1 MMKKSKSQP
10 SYYSIKQVKAR
21 LLRTFSLIALV
32 TSFLVF
38 FAFSLHLALE
48 EDDQIEHHLVSF
60 EEIAQS
66 YYQLRQVNQAQLSKS
81 VTAYFDANVLPQRIA
96 QQGPFPLGKVTKYN
110 TFLED
115 GFLVYHTKFQFNEQT
130 VPLYLS
136 IDSRAMD
143 FGDDS
148 WDTLM
153 IISMLLM
160 VFLIF
165 VLRLS
170 LKRVF
175 DTLMSPISSLSHQ
188 LASNQDGAFSITE
201 HSILE
206 LQTLTEHLNSYTQ
219 MKERV
224 AKQELM
230 FAKYASH
237 ELKTPIAVVLGAAN
251 LQAMKQDEAFQTK
264 QRERILKAANGM
276 QQTVELLL
284 NIVKQE
290 NASPDS
296 LSTKVNEQDLEL
308 AKYHSSASKDTKV
321 TVQIEE
327 GTAVNLPLIA
337 VRMIVGNL
345 LDNAIRFTTKGEIS
359 VRISSQEI
367 CITDNGCGLN
377 NNNDIEHGL
386 GLLIVHRI
394 AESYGWQFTLSN
406 NPNGNGCCA
415 RLIRINN

>member
-1 MMKKSKSQP
+1 MMKRSKSQP

-81 VTAYFDANVLPQRIA
+81 VTAYFDANVLPKRIA

-130 VPLYLS
+130 IPLYLT

-290 NASPDS
+290 NSSPDS
-296 LSTKVNEQDLEL
+296 LSTKVTEQDLEL
-308 AKYHSSASKDTKV
+308 AKYYSSASKDTKV

-345 LDNAIRFTTKGEIS
+345 LDNAIRFTAKGEIS

-394 AESYGWQFTLSN
+394 AESYSWQFTLSN
-406 NPNGNGCCA
+406 NTNGNGCCA
-415 RLIRINN
+415 RLIRIDS

>member
-1 MMKKSKSQP
+1 
-10 SYYSIKQVKAR
+10 
-21 LLRTFSLIALV
+21 
-32 TSFLVF
+32 
-38 FAFSLHLALE
+38 
-48 EDDQIEHHLVSF
+48 
-60 EEIAQS
+60 
-66 YYQLRQVNQAQLSKS
+66 
-81 VTAYFDANVLPQRIA
+81 
-96 QQGPFPLGKVTKYN
+96 
-110 TFLED
+110 
-115 GFLVYHTKFQFNEQT
+115 
-130 VPLYLS
+130 
-136 IDSRAMD
+136 
-143 FGDDS
+143 
-148 WDTLM
+148 
-153 IISMLLM
+153 
-160 VFLIF
+160 
-165 VLRLS
+165 
-170 LKRVF
+170 
-175 DTLMSPISSLSHQ
+175 
-188 LASNQDGAFSITE
+188 
-201 HSILE
+201 
-206 LQTLTEHLNSYTQ
+206 

-308 AKYHSSASKDTKV
+308 AKYYSSASKDTKV

-345 LDNAIRFTTKGEIS
+345 LDNAIRFTAKGEIS

-406 NPNGNGCCA
+406 NTNSNGCCA
-415 RLIRINN
+415 RLIRIDS

>member
-1 MMKKSKSQP
+1 MMKRSKSQP
-10 SYYSIKQVKAR
+10 SYYSIKHVKAR
-21 LLRTFSLIALV
+21 LLQTFSLIALV

-81 VTAYFDANVLPQRIA
+81 VTAYFDANMLPKRIA
-96 QQGPFPLGKVTKYN
+96 QQGPLPLGKVTKYN

-130 VPLYLS
+130 IPLYLT

-143 FGDDS
+143 FGDGS

-153 IISMLLM
+153 LISMLLM

-175 DTLMSPISSLSHQ
+175 DTLMSPISSLTHQ

-201 HSILE
+201 HSIIE

-224 AKQELM
+224 ARQELM

-264 QRERILKAANGM
+264 QRELIIKAANGM

-290 NASPDS
+290 NSSPDS
-296 LSTKVNEQDLEL
+296 LSTKVTEQDLEL
-308 AKYHSSASKDTKV
+308 AKYHSSAPKDTKV

-327 GTAVNLPLIA
+327 GTTVNLPLIA

-345 LDNAIRFTTKGEIS
+345 LDNATRFTAKGEIS

-367 CITDNGCGLN
+367 CITDNGSGLN

-406 NPNGNGCCA
+406 NTNGNGCCA
-415 RLIRINN
+415 RLIRIDS

>member
-1 MMKKSKSQP
+1 MMKRSKSQP

-81 VTAYFDANVLPQRIA
+81 VTAYFDANMLPKRIA

-130 VPLYLS
+130 IPLYLT

-308 AKYHSSASKDTKV
+308 AKYYSSASKDTKV

-337 VRMIVGNL
+337 MRMIVGNL
-345 LDNAIRFTTKGEIS
+345 LDNAIRFTAKGEIS

-406 NPNGNGCCA
+406 NTNSNGCCA
-415 RLIRINN
+415 RLIRIDS

>member
-1 MMKKSKSQP
+1 MMKRSKSQP

-81 VTAYFDANVLPQRIA
+81 VTAYFDANMLPKRIA

-115 GFLVYHTKFQFNEQT
+115 GFLVYHTKFKFNEQT
-130 VPLYLS
+130 IPLYLT

-308 AKYHSSASKDTKV
+308 AKYYSSASKDTKV

-345 LDNAIRFTTKGEIS
+345 LDNAIRFTAKGEIS

-406 NPNGNGCCA
+406 NTNSNGCCA
-415 RLIRINN
+415 RLTRIDS

>member
-1 MMKKSKSQP
+1 MMKRSKSQP

-81 VTAYFDANVLPQRIA
+81 VTAYFDANVLPKRIA

-188 LASNQDGAFSITE
+188 LASNQDSAFSITE

-406 NPNGNGCCA
+406 NPNDNGCCA

>member
-1 MMKKSKSQP
+1 MMKRSKSQP

-81 VTAYFDANVLPQRIA
+81 VTAYFDANVLPKRIA

>member
-1 MMKKSKSQP
+1 MMKRSKSQP

-66 YYQLRQVNQAQLSKS
+66 YYRLRQINQAQLSKS
-81 VTAYFDANVLPQRIA
+81 VTAYFDANVLPHRIA
-96 QQGPFPLGKVTKYN
+96 QQGPFLLGKVTKYN

-115 GFLVYHTKFQFNEQT
+115 GFLVYHTKFQFNEQS
-130 VPLYLS
+130 VPLYLT

-308 AKYHSSASKDTKV
+308 AKYYSSASKDTKV

-345 LDNAIRFTTKGEIS
+345 LDNAIRFTAKGEIS

-406 NPNGNGCCA
+406 NTNGNGCCA
-415 RLIRINN
+415 RLIRIDS

>member
-1 MMKKSKSQP
+1 MKRSKSQP

-81 VTAYFDANVLPQRIA
+81 VTAYFDANMLPKRIA
-96 QQGPFPLGKVTKYN
+96 QQGSFPLGKVTKYN

-115 GFLVYHTKFQFNEQT
+115 GFLVYHTKFKFNEQT
-130 VPLYLS
+130 IPLYLT

-308 AKYHSSASKDTKV
+308 AKYYSSASKDTKV

-345 LDNAIRFTTKGEIS
+345 LDNAIRFTANGEIS

-394 AESYGWQFTLSN
+394 AESYSWQFTLSN
-406 NPNGNGCCA
+406 NTNGNGCCA
-415 RLIRINN
+415 RLTRIDS

>member
-1 MMKKSKSQP
+1 MKRSKSQP

-66 YYQLRQVNQAQLSKS
+66 YYRLRQINQAQLSKS
-81 VTAYFDANVLPQRIA
+81 VTAYFDANVLPHRIA
-96 QQGPFPLGKVTKYN
+96 QQGPFLLGKVTKYN

-115 GFLVYHTKFQFNEQT
+115 GFLVYHTKFQFNEQS
-130 VPLYLS
+130 VPLYLT

-308 AKYHSSASKDTKV
+308 AKYYSSASKDTKV

-345 LDNAIRFTTKGEIS
+345 LDNAIRFTAKGEIS

-406 NPNGNGCCA
+406 NTNGNGCCA
-415 RLIRINN
+415 RLIRIDS

>member
-1 MMKKSKSQP
+1 MMKRSKSQP

-81 VTAYFDANVLPQRIA
+81 VTAYFDANMLPKRIA

-130 VPLYLS
+130 IPLYLT

-188 LASNQDGAFSITE
+188 LASNQEGAFSITE

-251 LQAMKQDEAFQTK
+251 LQAMKQDVAFQTK

-308 AKYHSSASKDTKV
+308 AKYYSSASKDTKV

-345 LDNAIRFTTKGEIS
+345 LDNAIRFTAKGEIS

>member
-1 MMKKSKSQP
+1 
-10 SYYSIKQVKAR
+10 
-21 LLRTFSLIALV
+21 
-32 TSFLVF
+32 
-38 FAFSLHLALE
+38 
-48 EDDQIEHHLVSF
+48 
-60 EEIAQS
+60 
-66 YYQLRQVNQAQLSKS
+66 
-81 VTAYFDANVLPQRIA
+81 
-96 QQGPFPLGKVTKYN
+96 
-110 TFLED
+110 
-115 GFLVYHTKFQFNEQT
+115 
-130 VPLYLS
+130 
-136 IDSRAMD
+136 
-143 FGDDS
+143 
-148 WDTLM
+148 
-153 IISMLLM
+153 
-160 VFLIF
+160 
-165 VLRLS
+165 
-170 LKRVF
+170 
-175 DTLMSPISSLSHQ
+175 
-188 LASNQDGAFSITE
+188 
-201 HSILE
+201 
-206 LQTLTEHLNSYTQ
+206 
-219 MKERV
+219 
-224 AKQELM
+224 
-230 FAKYASH
+230 
-237 ELKTPIAVVLGAAN
+237 
-251 LQAMKQDEAFQTK
+251 
-264 QRERILKAANGM
+264 
-276 QQTVELLL
+276 VELLL

>member
-1 MMKKSKSQP
+1 MKRSKSQP

-81 VTAYFDANVLPQRIA
+81 VTAYFDANMLPKRIA

-115 GFLVYHTKFQFNEQT
+115 GFLVYHTKFKFNEQT
-130 VPLYLS
+130 IPLYLT

-308 AKYHSSASKDTKV
+308 AKYYSSASKDTKV

-345 LDNAIRFTTKGEIS
+345 LDNAIRFTAKGEIS

-406 NPNGNGCCA
+406 NTNSNGCCA
-415 RLIRINN
+415 RLTRIDS

>member
-1 MMKKSKSQP
+1 MMKRSKSQP

-81 VTAYFDANVLPQRIA
+81 VTAYFDANVLPKRIA

-115 GFLVYHTKFQFNEQT
+115 GFLVYHTKFKFNEQT
-130 VPLYLS
+130 IPLYLT

-308 AKYHSSASKDTKV
+308 AKYYSSASKDTKV

-345 LDNAIRFTTKGEIS
+345 LDNAIRFTAKGEIS

-406 NPNGNGCCA
+406 NTNSNGCCA
-415 RLIRINN
+415 RLIRIDS

>member
-1 MMKKSKSQP
+1 MKRSKSQP

-81 VTAYFDANVLPQRIA
+81 VTAYFDANMLPKRIA

-130 VPLYLS
+130 IPLYLT

-188 LASNQDGAFSITE
+188 LASNQEGAFSITE

-251 LQAMKQDEAFQTK
+251 LQAMKQDVAFQTK

-308 AKYHSSASKDTKV
+308 AKYYSSASKDTKV

-345 LDNAIRFTTKGEIS
+345 LDNAIRFTAKGEIS

>member
-1 MMKKSKSQP
+1 MKKSKSQP

>member
-1 MMKKSKSQP
+1 M
-10 SYYSIKQVKAR
+10 
-21 LLRTFSLIALV
+21 
-32 TSFLVF
+32 
-38 FAFSLHLALE
+38 
-48 EDDQIEHHLVSF
+48 
-60 EEIAQS
+60 
-66 YYQLRQVNQAQLSKS
+66 
-81 VTAYFDANVLPQRIA
+81 LPKRIA
-96 QQGPFPLGKVTKYN
+96 QQGPFPSGKVTKYN

-115 GFLVYHTKFQFNEQT
+115 GFLVYHTKFKFNEQII
-130 VPLYLS
+130 PLYLT

-308 AKYHSSASKDTKV
+308 AKYYSSASKDTKV

-345 LDNAIRFTTKGEIS
+345 LDNAIRFTAKGEIS

-377 NNNDIEHGL
+377 NSNDIEHGL

-406 NPNGNGCCA
+406 NTNSNGCCA
-415 RLIRINN
+415 RLIRIDS

>member
-1 MMKKSKSQP
+1 MMKRSKSQP

-81 VTAYFDANVLPQRIA
+81 VTAYFDANMLPKRIA
-96 QQGPFPLGKVTKYN
+96 QQGPFPSGKVTKYN

-115 GFLVYHTKFQFNEQT
+115 GFLVYHTKFKFNEQT
-130 VPLYLS
+130 IPLYLT

-308 AKYHSSASKDTKV
+308 AKYYSSASKDTKV

-345 LDNAIRFTTKGEIS
+345 LDNAIRFTAKGEIS

-377 NNNDIEHGL
+377 NSNDIEHGL

-406 NPNGNGCCA
+406 NTNSNGCCA
-415 RLIRINN
+415 RLIRIDS